1 MPNARKSNH
10 YQNTHTKTG
19 NLPLGKNMKI
29 VVIDT
34 FSYLNVLHVKFHSSF
49 GDGTALWSDTAPKIG
64 EIIDVEFDFEEAFSW
79 NINVK
84 PTAEKSSKIKM
95 ENSLIQITAE
105 LVQADEEGYVALK
118 LGDSI
123 ILIELDGPIPQKSGF
138 VELSATAIQLYPTH
152 I

>member
-1 MPNARKSNH
+1 
-10 YQNTHTKTG
+10 
-19 NLPLGKNMKI
+19 MKI
-29 VVIDT
+29 RVTDT
-34 FSYLNVLHVKFHSSF
+34 FLKQNILHVSFHSPI
-49 GDGTALWSDTAPKIG
+49 GEATALWGDIAPKIG
-64 EIIDVEFDFEEAFSW
+64 EIIDVEFEFEEIFSW
-79 NINVK
+79 SINVK

-105 LVQADEEGYVALK
+105 LVQADEDGCAALK

-123 ILIELDGPIPQKSGF
+123 ILIELDGPLSQKTGF

>member
-1 MPNARKSNH
+1 
-10 YQNTHTKTG
+10 
-19 NLPLGKNMKI
+19 MKI
-29 VVIDT
+29 VVFDT
-34 FSYLNVLHVKFHSSF
+34 FSYLNVLHVKFHSPF

-64 EIIDVEFDFEEAFSW
+64 EIIDAEFDVEEIFSW
-79 NINVK
+79 NINMK
-84 PTAEKSSKIKM
+84 PTSEKSSKIKM
-95 ENSLIQITAE
+95 KDSLIQITAE
-105 LVQADEEGYVALK
+105 LVQADEDGCAALK